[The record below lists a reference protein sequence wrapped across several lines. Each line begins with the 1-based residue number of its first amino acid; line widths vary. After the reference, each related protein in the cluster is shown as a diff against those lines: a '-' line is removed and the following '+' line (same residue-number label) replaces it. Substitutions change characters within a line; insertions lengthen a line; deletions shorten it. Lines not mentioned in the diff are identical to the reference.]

1 MTKLIDQQLGRND
14 GGVSAVKTICNL
26 HAVNIPRKMIE
37 DQLALDSEGS
47 SLAGMQKFLEE
58 QGFSTQVNALD
69 LDQLLVRTDKQK
81 EFFPAIAPVKV
92 NNRLDYIVVSGIEKN
107 KFKIFDSRNVTE
119 YLLTPTAFKKKVH
132 FQKQYLNYADEADL
146 IWLRITEVFKLRK
159 IPLFIR
165 PDRFVLLEMSNK
177 LEYFLYIEEE
187 YGFKNETVANA
198 FLEDLFFEQHL
209 DNIPHNFR
217 RRKNVSDKVEI
228 AMPVLLSIQKTEEIV
243 ADFAQEKTE
252 GSVYW
257 KLFKSIA
264 HLQSLWMIFLA
275 TILFAAF
282 ISYIGVFIDQI
293 LIDHILP
300 SYQLGTLQLF
310 AIGVGLFY
318 LVEIIFKIYAKF
330 VSIHLAAT
338 LDRFFL
344 YQFDEKLNRFSL
356 RYLARFK
363 KGDLTERLR
372 DSMKLKTFFVKYFSN
387 IMVDVIIACVS
398 LIFLV
403 FINWRLSMLVGLI
416 LILFLIQFKVFTP
429 LIEKLEQKRYR
440 RKADFMS
447 KFLEKIEGIQVIKS
461 LGLEKYSS
469 GQVRSRVDGLLDIY
483 IQSKYIG
490 LANSIIA
497 SFIVSFA
504 TLALI
509 VLTSRELI
517 LYQTISLGMIIT
529 FVAMSKKIFKAFSR
543 LLNANLS
550 LQEHRVILK
559 RVFNFNEALEEEV
572 PRGENLIQQF
582 KFRQLS
588 LHNIDFSYNDEN
600 KVLDAISM
608 TINHGERI
616 WIKGKNGTGKSTF
629 CKIITGLYLPDKG
642 NIQIN
647 NIDTGLYN
655 SKALNK
661 TIALISGK
669 DMIFNDTLLFN
680 ITFGRKV
687 NLEEL
692 IEYAKMVNLYEFING
707 KNEKFDYVIHENGS
721 NLSTG
726 QRRKILLLR
735 AMFLDAE
742 VIIFDEVFNGIDQ
755 ESKERIEQ
763 LINLIDHK
771 TFILIS
777 HIPVNNIRLDKKY
790 ILKNGKFIHQN
801 SDSD

>member
-1 MTKLIDQQLGRND
+1 MTKLIDQQFGRND
-14 GGVSAVKTICNL
+14 IGVSAVKTICNL
-26 HAVNIPRKMIE
+26 FNVNIPRKMIE

-47 SLAGMQKFLEE
+47 SLAGMQNFLKE
-58 QGFSTQVNALD
+58 QGFSTQVNILD
-69 LDQLLVRTDKQK
+69 LDEVLGDSDRQK
-81 EFFPAIAPVKV
+81 AFFPAITAVKTDK
-92 NNRLDYIVVSGIEKN
+92 RIDYVVVDGIEKN
-107 KFKIFDSRNVTE
+107 KFKVLDPRSVTE
-119 YLLTPTAFKKKVH
+119 SFLTPVEFRKKVH
-132 FQKQYLNYADEADL
+132 LQKRYFKYADETDL
-146 IWLRITEVFKLRK
+146 IWMKITKVFKSRK
-159 IPLFIR
+159 MTLFNR
-165 PDRFVLLEMSNK
+165 PDRVVLLEMSNK
-177 LEYFLYIEEE
+177 LEYFLYIEEA
-187 YGFKNETVANA
+187 YGFKSDEAANA
-198 FLEDLFFEQHL
+198 FLKDLFFEQRL
-209 DNIPHNFR
+209 DNIPHQFR
-217 RRKNVSDKVEI
+217 RRKEVEGKVEI
-228 AMPVLLSIQKTEEIV
+228 NAPVLLSVQKTDEIV
-243 ADFAQEKTE
+243 ADFGEEDKE
-252 GSVYW
+252 GSIYW

-264 HLQSLWMIFLA
+264 HLRSLWMIFLT
-275 TILFAAF
+275 TILIAAF
-282 ISYIGVFIDQI
+282 ISYIGIFVDQI

-318 LVEIIFKIYAKF
+318 LVEKIFKIYAKF

-344 YQFDEKLNRFSL
+344 YQFDEKLNHFSL

-398 LIFLV
+398 LVFLV

-416 LILFLIQFKVFTP
+416 LILFLIQFRVFTP
-429 LIEKLEQKRYR
+429 IIEKLEQRRYR

-469 GQVRSRVDGLLDIY
+469 DQVRSRVDALLDIY

-490 LANSIIA
+490 MANSVIA

-559 RVFNFNEALEEEV
+559 RVFNFNETLTKKG
-572 PRGENLIQQF
+572 PPSINLIQRF
-582 KFRQLS
+582 KFNQLN
-588 LHNIDFSYNDEN
+588 LNNIDFSYDEEN
-600 KVLDAISM
+600 KILDAISL
-608 TINHGERI
+608 TVNHGDRI

-629 CKIITGLYLPDKG
+629 CKIMTGLYEPDQGK
-642 NIQIN
+642 IQIN
-647 NIDTGLYN
+647 KIDRGLYHP
-655 SKALNK
+655 KALNK

-692 IEYAKMVNLYEFING
+692 IEYAKQINFYDFINS
-707 KNEKFDYVIHENGS
+707 KSEKFDFVLHEKGS

-735 AMFLDAE
+735 AMFLDAQ
-742 VIIFDEVFNGIDQ
+742 VIILDEVFNGIDQ
-755 ESKERIEQ
+755 ESKEMIEQ
-763 LINLIDHK
+763 LIDSIEHK
-771 TFILIS
+771 TFIIIS
-777 HIPVNNIRLDKKY
+777 HIPINNIRLNKKY
-790 ILKNGKFIHQN
+790 TLKNGKFIDQ
-801 SDSD
+801 DTQGI

>member
-1 MTKLIDQQLGRND
+1 MTRLIDQQLGRND

-26 HAVNIPRKMIE
+26 YDVNIPRKMIE

-47 SLAGMQKFLEE
+47 SLAGMQNFLEE
-58 QGFSTQVNALD
+58 QGFFTQVNALD
-69 LDQLLVRTDKQK
+69 LDEILIKTEKQK
-81 EFFPAIAPVKV
+81 EFFPAIAPVKI
-92 NNRLDYIVVSGIEKN
+92 NNRLDYIVVRGIEKN
-107 KFKIFDSRNVTE
+107 KFKIFDSRSVTE
-119 YLLTPTAFKKKVH
+119 YLLTPTEFKKKVH

-146 IWLRITEVFKLRK
+146 IWLRITEVFKSRK
-159 IPLFIR
+159 IPSFTR

-177 LEYFLYIEEE
+177 LEYFLYIEEK
-187 YGFKNETVANA
+187 YGFKNEAVANA
-198 FLEDLFFEQHL
+198 FLKDLFFEQQL

-217 RRKNVSDKVEI
+217 RRKNVSDTVEI

-264 HLQSLWMIFLA
+264 HLQVLWMIFLA

-282 ISYIGVFIDQI
+282 ISYVGIFIDQI

-318 LVEIIFKIYAKF
+318 LVEMIFKIYAKF

-416 LILFLIQFKVFTP
+416 LILFLIQFKMFTP

-483 IQSKYIG
+483 IQSKYVG

-559 RVFNFNEALEEEV
+559 RVFNFNEALEEEA
-572 PRGENLIQQF
+572 PRRENLIQRF
-582 KFRQLS
+582 KFRKLS

-629 CKIITGLYLPDKG
+629 CKIITGLYLPDQG
-642 NIQIN
+642 SIQIN
-647 NIDTGLYN
+647 RIDTGLYHP
-655 SKALNK
+655 KALNK

-687 NLEEL
+687 DLEEL
-692 IEYAKMVNLYEFING
+692 IEYAKMVNLYEFINS

-763 LINLIDHK
+763 LIDLIDHK

-801 SDSD
+801 SDSI

>member
-14 GGVSAVKTICNL
+14 AGVSAIKTICNL
-26 HAVNIPRKMIE
+26 YNVNISRKIIE
-37 DQLALDSEGS
+37 DQLSLDSEGS
-47 SLAGMQKFLEE
+47 SLGGIQLFLDE
-58 QGFSTQVNALD
+58 QGFSTEINMLD
-69 LDQLLVRTDKQK
+69 LGEVLKNPEKQ
-81 EFFPAIAPVKV
+81 EGFFPAITPVKV
-92 NNRLDYIVVSGIEKN
+92 NNRLDYIIINGVKNN
-107 KFKIFDSRNVTE
+107 KFIIIDPRSVTE
-119 YLLTPTAFKKKVH
+119 YLLTPVEFGKKAY
-132 FQKQYLNYADEADL
+132 FQKHYFNYIDETDL
-146 IWLRITEVFKLRK
+146 IWLEINKVFQARK
-159 IPLFIR
+159 MPLFNR
-165 PDRFVLLEMSNK
+165 PDRFVLLEMGNK
-177 LEYFLYIEEE
+177 LEYFLYLEEQ
-187 YGFKNETVANA
+187 YGFKNDAAASA
-198 FLEDLFFEQHL
+198 FLKDLFFEQQL
-209 DNIPHNFR
+209 DNIPHQFR
-217 RRKNVSDKVEI
+217 RRKNVDDQVELTAPI
-228 AMPVLLSIQKTEEIV
+228 LLSVQNAKETVTNFTRE
-243 ADFAQEKTE
+243 DKD
-252 GSVYW
+252 GSIYW
-257 KLFKSIA
+257 ELFKSIGS
-264 HLQSLWMIFLA
+264 LRSLWTIFLA

-282 ISYIGVFIDQI
+282 ISYIGIFIDQI

-318 LVEIIFKIYAKF
+318 LVEMIFKIYAKF
-330 VSIHLAAT
+330 VSIHLAAS

-398 LIFLV
+398 LVFLV

-416 LILFLIQFKVFTP
+416 LVLFMIQFRVFTP

-469 GQVRSRVDGLLDIY
+469 NQVRSRVDGLLDIY
-483 IQSKYIG
+483 IKSKYIG

-543 LLNANLS
+543 LLDANLS

-559 RVFNFNEALEEEV
+559 RVFNFNETVEAEV
-572 PRGENLIQQF
+572 PPSNNLIQRF

-588 LHNIDFSYNDEN
+588 LNNIDFSYNEEG
-600 KVLDAISM
+600 KVLNAISM
-608 TINHGERI
+608 TVNHGDRI

-629 CKIITGLYLPDKG
+629 CKIMTGLYVPDEG
-642 NIQIN
+642 SIHIN
-647 NIDTGLYN
+647 NIDTGLYHP
-655 SKALNK
+655 KALNK

-669 DMIFNDTLLFN
+669 DMVFNDTLLFN

-687 NLEEL
+687 NMEEL
-692 IEYAKMVNLYEFING
+692 IEYAKMVNLYDFINS

-735 AMFLDAE
+735 AIFLDAE
-742 VIIFDEVFNGIDQ
+742 VIILDEVFNGIDQ
-755 ESKERIEQ
+755 ESKVRIEQ
-763 LINLIDHK
+763 LIDLFDSK
-771 TFILIS
+771 TFIIIS
-777 HIPVNNIRLDKKY
+777 HIPVNNIRLNKKF
-790 ILKNGKFIHQN
+790 ILQNGKFIHQN
-801 SDSD
+801 TESN

>member
-1 MTKLIDQQLGRND
+1 MTKLIDQQIGRND
-14 GGVSAVKTICNL
+14 AGVSAVKTICNL
-26 HAVNIPRKMIE
+26 HDINIPRKMIE
-37 DQLALDSEGS
+37 DQLSLDSEGS
-47 SLAGMQKFLEE
+47 SLGGMQKFLDE
-58 QGFSTQVNALD
+58 QGFSTQVNVLD
-69 LDQLLVRTDKQK
+69 LDTVFKKTEGQ
-81 EFFPAIAPVKV
+81 EAFFPAIAPVKTDK
-92 NNRLDYIVVSGIEKN
+92 RLDYIIINGIEKN
-107 KFKIFDSRNVTE
+107 KFRILDPRSVTE
-119 YLLTPTAFKKKVH
+119 YNLTLLEFKKKVH
-132 FQKQYLNYADEADL
+132 FQKQYLNYADETDI
-146 IWLRITEVFKLRK
+146 IWLKINKVFKSRNM
-159 IPLFIR
+159 PLFTR
-165 PDRFVLLEMSNK
+165 PDRVVLLEMSNK
-177 LEYFLYIEEE
+177 LEYFLYIEEQ
-187 YGFKNETVANA
+187 YGFKNDVAANA
-198 FLEDLFFEQHL
+198 FLKDLFFEQEL
-209 DNIPHNFR
+209 DNIPKQFK
-217 RRKNVSDKVEI
+217 RRKDVSGKVEVM
-228 AMPVLLSIQKTEEIV
+228 APVLLSVQKAENIAT
-243 ADFAQEKTE
+243 DFAREETD

-264 HLQSLWMIFLA
+264 HLRALWMIFLA

-318 LVEIIFKIYAKF
+318 LVEMIFKIYAKF

-398 LIFLV
+398 LFFLV
-403 FINWRLSMLVGLI
+403 FINWRLSLLVGLI
-416 LILFLIQFKVFTP
+416 LILFLIQFRIFTP
-429 LIEKLEQKRYR
+429 IIEKLEQKRYR

-543 LLNANLS
+543 LLDANLS

-559 RVFNFNEALEEEV
+559 RVFSFNEALSETV
-572 PRGENLIQQF
+572 PPTANLIQRF

-588 LHNIDFSYNDEN
+588 LHNIDFSYDDEN

-608 TINHGERI
+608 TINQGERI

-629 CKIITGLYLPDKG
+629 CKIMTGLYLPDQG
-642 NIQIN
+642 AIQIN
-647 NIDTGLYN
+647 NIDTGLYHP
-655 SKALNK
+655 KALNK

-692 IEYAKMVNLYEFING
+692 IEYAKMVNLYDFINS

-763 LINLIDHK
+763 LIDLIEHK
-771 TFILIS
+771 TFIIIS
-777 HIPVNNIRLDKKY
+777 HIPVDHIRLNKKY
-790 ILKNGKFIHQN
+790 ILQNGKFIYQN
-801 SDSD
+801 TESD

>member
-1 MTKLIDQQLGRND
+1 MTKLIDQQIGKND
-14 GGVSAVKTICNL
+14 AGVSAIKTICNL
-26 HAVNIPRKMIE
+26 HSVNIPRKMIE
-37 DQLALDSEGS
+37 DQLSLDSEGS
-47 SLAGMQKFLEE
+47 SLGGIQIFLDD
-58 QGFSTQVNALD
+58 QGFSTQVNMLD
-69 LDQLLVRTDKQK
+69 VEDVLENSEEYAT
-81 EFFPAIAPVKV
+81 FFPAITPVKI
-92 NNRLDYIVVSGIEKN
+92 NNRLDYVIIRGVKNN
-107 KFKIFDSRNVTE
+107 KFVILDTKNVTE
-119 YLLTPTAFKKKVH
+119 YVLTPAELCKKAYS
-132 FQKQYLNYADEADL
+132 QKHYFDYADETDL
-146 IWLRITEVFKLRK
+146 IWLRINKIWQARKMKTFK
-159 IPLFIR
+159 R

-177 LEYFLYIEEE
+177 LEYFLYLEEQ
-187 YGFKNETVANA
+187 YGFKNDVAANA
-198 FLEDLFFEQHL
+198 FLKDLFFEKHM
-209 DNIPHNFR
+209 DNIPHQFR
-217 RRKNVSDKVEI
+217 KRRNVMDQVELT
-228 AMPVLLSIQKTEEIV
+228 APVLLSVQKTEGIEEV
-243 ADFAQEKTE
+243 FTTEEKE
-252 GSVYW
+252 GSIYW
-257 KLFKSIA
+257 TLFKSIGS
-264 HLQSLWMIFLA
+264 LQSLWTIFLA

-282 ISYIGVFIDQI
+282 ISYVGIFIDQI

-300 SYQLGTLQLF
+300 SYHLGTLQLF

-318 LVEIIFKIYAKF
+318 LVEMIFKIYAKF
-330 VSIHLAAT
+330 VSIHLAAS

-356 RYLARFK
+356 RYLSRFK

-398 LIFLV
+398 LVFLI

-416 LILFLIQFKVFTP
+416 LVLFMIQFKIFTP

-461 LGLEKYSS
+461 LGLEKYST
-469 GQVRSRVDGLLDIY
+469 GQVRSRIDGLLDIY
-483 IQSKYIG
+483 IKSKYIG

-504 TLALI
+504 TLTLI

-559 RVFNFNEALEEEV
+559 RVFNFNESFETEGTPAT
-572 PRGENLIQQF
+572 NLIQRF
-582 KFRQLS
+582 KFRQLQ
-588 LHNIDFSYNDEN
+588 LNNIDFSYNDEN
-600 KVLDAISM
+600 KVLNAISM
-608 TINHGERI
+608 TINHGERV

-629 CKIITGLYLPDKG
+629 CKIMTGLYVPDQG
-642 NIQIN
+642 SIHIN
-647 NIDTGLYN
+647 NIDTGLYHP
-655 SKALNK
+655 KALNK

-680 ITFGRKV
+680 ITFGRRV
-687 NLEEL
+687 NMEEL
-692 IEYAKMVNLYEFING
+692 IEYAKMVNLYDFING

-735 AMFLDAE
+735 AMFLDAK
-742 VIIFDEVFNGIDQ
+742 VIILDEVFNGIDQ
-755 ESKERIEQ
+755 ESKARIEQ
-763 LINLIDHK
+763 LIDLIESK
-771 TFILIS
+771 TFIIIS
-777 HIPVNNIRLDKKY
+777 HISVNNIRLDKKY
-790 ILKNGKFIHQN
+790 TLKNGKFIDQ
-801 SDSD
+801 DSETY